1 MAQAQGQMTLGQPQG
16 AQASMQQAA
25 QSLQQAA
32 QQMARGA
39 QQPGQPT
46 RIGPPGEQGVAPG
59 GPIDV
64 SVFGPEL
71 KQYAGKSWGELPG
84 ELRTK
89 IMQDMKAKYGDDYA
103 RLIKLYFEQIATT
116 NRPAR

>member
-1 MAQAQGQMTLGQPQG
+1 MAQGQPQG

-32 QQMARGA
+32 QQMARGGP
-39 QQPGQPT
+39 QQGQPT
-46 RIGPPGEQGVAPG
+46 RMGPPGEQGVGPG

-71 KQYAGKSWGELPG
+71 KQYAGKSWGELPR

-89 IMQDMKAKYGDDYA
+89 IVQDMKAKYGDDYA
-103 RLIKLYFEQIATT
+103 RLIKLYFEQMAATS
-116 NRPAR
+116 RPAK